1 MKVSEPATA
10 YNASGL
16 QGLKNRLIS
25 TIDSINDEAKLQEC
39 WDLLHESSMPCT
51 FTEEELDEEIRQS
64 EASGY
69 ITQQEIL
76 AKFAR
81 WGFER

>member
-1 MKVSEPATA
+1 MTA
-10 YNASGL
+10 YNASCL

-25 TIDSINDEAKLQEC
+25 TIDSINDEKKLQEC
-39 WDLLHESSMPCT
+39 LDLLHEGSMPCT
-51 FTEEELDEEIRQS
+51 FTEEELDEEIKLS

-69 ITQQEIL
+69 ITQQEVL
-76 AKFAR
+76 AKFAK